1 MRKALVAVAFTA
13 SLLASQAG
21 RPVLL
26 GQLWELLSAALSSP
40 STDAGCG
47 ADPYGRCTPV
57 PQPTV
62 DEGCGMDPYGCPK
75 GS

>member
-13 SLLASQAG
+13 SLLASPAG

-26 GQLWELLSAALSSP
+26 GQLWELLSAALNVP

-47 ADPYGRCTPV
+47 WDPFGRCTPV
-57 PQPTV
+57 PQNTA